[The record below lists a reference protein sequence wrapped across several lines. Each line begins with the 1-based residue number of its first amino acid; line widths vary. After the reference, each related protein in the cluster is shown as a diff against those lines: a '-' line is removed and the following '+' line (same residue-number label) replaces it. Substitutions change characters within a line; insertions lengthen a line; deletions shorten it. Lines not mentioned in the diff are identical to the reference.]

1 MSSKIAFVATGYI
14 KKYDGVSVYTENL
27 LKEFLA
33 LERVANSQRNI
44 DIYIGK
50 SVRKLL
56 EDRVI
61 DKDYNKREKI
71 RFIEVADSNFFVK
84 IGDLIVKLLLNGKY
98 NLIFTT
104 NFMPLFLLPSKV
116 VKVIHDFS
124 PEVSPHL
131 YSKFF
136 RIYHA
141 FLLKSAKQFDGA
153 IGYISEATKQDLEKF
168 YHVDEQNKKLIYL
181 PNGVPFKVKNYQR
194 PDGSVLKK
202 YDSKEISFLVVGRI
216 NKAKGFDRILEFCS
230 YFDSQLKEQN
240 EFKKA
245 VLHIAGKQ
253 TDETKE
259 IFKNS
264 NFSKIEVIFHGY
276 MDDASLNDLYTQSQF
291 CFFLSRNEGYGLP
304 LVEALWFRSIPILSD
319 IPIFNEIMGKDY
331 PKFNDKMGYTETV
344 KNFLTKLLKDKEF
357 LKLTIGKLELIL
369 AKEQDGYTRSAH
381 NLTEFINSLEKEN
394 VK

>member
-1 MSSKIAFVATGYI
+1 MPSKIAFVATGYI

-33 LERVANSQRNI
+33 LEFSNKSERGI

-56 EDRVI
+56 EERVI
-61 DKDYNKREKI
+61 DSTQSKTGKI
-71 RFIEVADSNFFVK
+71 RFIEIADSNFFVK
-84 IGDLIVKLLLNGKY
+84 MGDLVVKLLLNGRY
-98 NLIFTT
+98 NLIFAT
-104 NFMPLFLLPSKV
+104 NFMPFFLLPSKV
-116 VKVIHDFS
+116 VKVIHDLS

-131 YSKFF
+131 YSSFFKF
-136 RIYHA
+136 YHS
-141 FLLKSAKQFDGA
+141 FLLKSGKWFDNA
-153 IGYISEATKQDLEKF
+153 IGYISEATKNDLEKF
-168 YHVDEQNKKLIYL
+168 YQITEKNKKLVYL
-181 PNGVPFKVKNYQR
+181 PNGVPFKVKNYKR
-194 PDGSVLKK
+194 PDISVLDK
-202 YDSKEISFLVVGRI
+202 YDSKEVSFLVVGRI

-230 YFDSQLKEQN
+230 YFDEYLKTEN
-240 EFKKA
+240 EFKGA

-276 MDDASLNDLYTQSQF
+276 LDDDSLNALYTKSQF

-304 LVEALWFRSIPILSD
+304 LVEALWFRSIPIISD

-331 PKFNDKMGYTETV
+331 PKFSDKMGYSVTV
-344 KNFLTKLLKDKEF
+344 NNFLTKVLKEKDF
-357 LKLTIGKLELIL
+357 LKVIIDKLELIL
-369 AKEQDGYTRSAH
+369 EREQDGYKRSAA
-381 NLTEFINSLEKEN
+381 NLIEFINSLEK
-394 VK
+394 VSAT